1 MELEKASKEKKFSK
15 SLVDFRAGVREG
27 KITIQDVDTKI
38 KILSAQLKK
47 GDISK
52 AKYDKDIKF
61 INEKIMP
68 LLPDDIPG
76 GKEIDDAML
85 SARLLEQDKK
95 DLDARKL
102 NPGDFPSESERSI
115 VEVNQ
120 EQEDELKI
128 KEEVVNAA
136 SGTDTKKVKD
146 QGNKFVDLK
155 GSLQFPLVGGKG
167 ESKVTRG
174 FGTVKHKTLGGIKV
188 QSNGLRFD
196 VKKGSSAAA
205 VSEGEVVAIQVN
217 ENGAKSVMVKHGE
230 YTTVYGPVSELNV
243 QKGQIIAKGQNLGKI
258 QTFKD
263 SDKGEKTELKF
274 QIWKNNKAVN
284 PEEWLA

>member
-1 MELEKASKEKKFSK
+1 MTE
-15 SLVDFRAGVREG
+15 FRAGVRKGE
-27 KITIQDVDTKI
+27 ITIEDVDTKI

-47 GDISK
+47 GRISK

-61 INEKIMP
+61 INEKVMP
-68 LLPDDIPG
+68 LLPDDIPE
-76 GKEIDDAML
+76 GKKIDEAMI
-85 SARLLEQDKK
+85 ANQLEQDKN